1 MAFKYNLDKS
11 SKKFHCP
18 RCSKKTLVRFLNAEK
33 EYLDGDFGR
42 CDREDRCGYFLKPA
56 EEKISIA
63 DFEPNPQPILE
74 PSFIPS
80 SYIIPTL
87 SGYENNALIKWFI
100 EKVGAE
106 RTLKLIE
113 LYRIG
118 IDNTSSYTN
127 DWVIFWQ
134 HDINN
139 KCRSGKIIK
148 YLPTGR
154 RCKEN
159 KATWVHRKQ
168 TGGKPLFQDFN
179 LVQCLFG
186 EHLLKNST
194 KPIAIVESEKTA
206 LIASLFI
213 DKYIWIACGGI
224 GELRAPKIDV
234 LKNRSVTVFPDLGG
248 FDKWSAKAKEFG
260 FNISRIIEDKA
271 TEEERLQGLDIGDYL
286 IK

>member
-1 MAFKYNLDKS
+1 MNFKYTLDKS

-18 RCSKKTLVRFLNAEK
+18 RCNRKTFVKFIDTEN
-33 EYLDGDFGR
+33 EYLNGDFGR
-42 CDREDRCGYFLKPA
+42 CDREDRCGYFLRP
-56 EEKISIA
+56 EEERTSIA
-63 DFEPNPQPILE
+63 DFEPKPQPILD

-80 SYIIPTL
+80 NYVISTL
-87 SGYENNALIKWFI
+87 TGYTNNNLIKFFI
-100 EKVGAE
+100 DKVGE
-106 RTLKLIE
+106 QKTQQLIE

-134 HDINN
+134 HDVNN

-148 YLPTGR
+148 YQPTGR
-154 RCKEN
+154 RCKEY
-159 KATWVHRKQ
+159 KATWFHRKQ
-168 TGGKPLFQDFN
+168 TGRKHLFEDFN

-186 EHLLKNST
+186 EHLLNKFPN

-248 FDKWSAKAKEFG
+248 FDKWAAKAKEFG
-260 FNISRIIEDKA
+260 FNISRHIEDIA
-271 TEEERLQGLDIGDYL
+271 TEQERENGLDIGDYL
-286 IK
+286 L

>member
-1 MAFKYNLDKS
+1 MFKFNLDKS
-11 SKKFHCP
+11 SKKYHCP
-18 RCSKKTLVRFLNAEK
+18 RCNKKTFVRFLDQDKNYIESN
-33 EYLDGDFGR
+33 FGR
-42 CDREDRCGYFLKPA
+42 CDREDRCGYFLKPH
-56 EEKISIA
+56 EDKTSIA
-63 DFEPNPQPILE
+63 DFEPNTTPVLD
-74 PSFIPS
+74 PSFIDKNF
-80 SYIIPTL
+80 IIPTL
-87 SGYENNALIKWFI
+87 NGYKNNALIKWFI
-100 EKVGAE
+100 EKVGE
-106 RTLKLIE
+106 NKTQQLIE

-159 KATWVHRKQ
+159 KATWFHKKQ
-168 TGGKPLFQDFN
+168 SNLNPLFPDFN

-186 EHLLKNST
+186 EHLLYKFPT

-213 DKYIWIACGGI
+213 DKYIWLACGGLQ
-224 GELRAPKIDV
+224 ELRAPKIDV
-234 LKNRSVTVFPDLGG
+234 LTNRSVTVFPDLGG
-248 FDKWSAKAKEFG
+248 FKKWEAKAREFD
-260 FNISRIIEDKA
+260 FNISRLIEDRA
-271 TEEERLQGLDIGDYL
+271 TPEERLQGLDIGDYL
-286 IK
+286 L